1 MIVKKLINTK
11 VEGNIEI
18 TKREIK
24 EVPKEDEKK
33 ILDFVQDIIDDDGDP
48 ESYYSKG
55 IADDFNGE
63 LAWISFD
70 WLISYIEDRQTD
82 LESEDEQE
90 ESEYKNNKEI
100 LPILIKYKGYVF

>member
-24 EVPKEDEKK
+24 EVSKEDEKK
-33 ILDFVQDIIDDDGDP
+33 ILDFVQEIIEDDGDP

-55 IADDFNGE
+55 IADDFNGD
-63 LAWISFD
+63 LAWINFD
-70 WLISYIEDRQTD
+70 WLINESNMIKV
-82 LESEDEQE
+82 LEGNYSQKSGFEAQIDIGKEWLAE
-90 ESEYKNNKEI
+90 REANNA
-100 LPILIKYKGYVF
+100 

>member
-33 ILDFVQDIIDDDGDP
+33 IMDFVFETIDDDGDP
-48 ESYYSKG
+48 ESSYSKG
-55 IADDFNGE
+55 LGEDFNGDVV
-63 LAWISFD
+63 WINFD
-70 WLISYIEDRQTD
+70 MLRKSIEERQKFLKEEGEIEDY
-82 LESEDEQE
+82 
-90 ESEYKNNKEI
+90 EYEKNKEI
-100 LPILIKYKGYVF
+100 LPVLNKYKGFVF

>member
-82 LESEDEQE
+82 LEEQDELE
-90 ESEYKNNKEI
+90 ETDYKNNKEI

>member
-18 TKREIK
+18 TEREIK
-24 EVPKEDEKK
+24 EVSKEDEKK
-33 ILDFVQDIIDDDGDP
+33 ILDFVQEIIDDDGDP

-55 IADDFNGE
+55 IADDFNGD
-63 LAWISFD
+63 LAWINFE
-70 WLISYIEDRQTD
+70 WLKNYIKDRQTD
-82 LESEDEQE
+82 LESEKEQE

>member
-24 EVPKEDEKK
+24 EVSKEDEKK
-33 ILDFVQDIIDDDGDP
+33 ILDFVQEIIDDDGDP

-55 IADDFNGE
+55 IADDFNGD
-63 LAWISFD
+63 LAWINFD
-70 WLISYIEDRQTD
+70 WLINYIKDRQTD
-82 LESEDEQE
+82 LEEQD
-90 ESEYKNNKEI
+90 
-100 LPILIKYKGYVF
+100 